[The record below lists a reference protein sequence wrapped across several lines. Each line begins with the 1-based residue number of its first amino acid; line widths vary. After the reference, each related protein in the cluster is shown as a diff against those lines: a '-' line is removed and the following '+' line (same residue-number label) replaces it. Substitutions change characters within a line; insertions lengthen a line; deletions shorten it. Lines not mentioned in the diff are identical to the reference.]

1 MLLTECQACR
11 DPLLEDIET
20 CPRCGTPNRAFA
32 GGFDPGPRTP
42 LFERLFDVAFA
53 SVARRSVFLIGILIL
68 VAGFLTKL
76 AGLEDRIAIDSVFGG
91 LLAILGGV
99 ILWRRRVLWKRS
111 SKR

>member
-1 MLLTECQACR
+1 
-11 DPLLEDIET
+11 
-20 CPRCGTPNRAFA
+20 
-32 GGFDPGPRTP
+32 
-42 LFERLFDVAFA
+42 
-53 SVARRSVFLIGILIL
+53 VFLIGILIL